1 MKRYDGLLGGDDAG
15 ANGIYSKETG
25 EMVLSSRELDALGV
39 SLFVAV
45 THDWSD
51 ATIEDLMVR
60 TAERQARNKAV
71 WEARQRELGR

>member
-25 EMVLSSRELDALGV
+25 EMVLSSTELDALGV
-39 SLFVAV
+39 SLFIVV
-45 THDWSD
+45 THDWAD
-51 ATIEDLMVR
+51 ATIEDLMVQ
-60 TAERQARNKAV
+60 TAERQARNKAA